1 MGRGNPY
8 GAVPRRRFE
17 FGSMGAS
24 REELGRHECQRN
36 QADRVLQ
43 RPQGT
48 ASKVHGGGRG
58 VSERPLISAGR
69 EIYAGPPDGQAGA
82 RP

>member
-24 REELGRHECQRN
+24 REELGRHECRRN
-36 QADRVLQ
+36 QAGRVLQ
-43 RPQGT
+43 RPQGA

-58 VSERPLISAGR
+58 VSERTLIGAWR
-69 EIYAGPPDGQAGA
+69 EVHAGPSDGQAGA
-82 RP
+82 RS